1 MSIAS
6 IVNFSNVYWNEKPKI
21 LMVFNGLSWFLFRFL
36 SRRRTM
42 LQIKLLCY
50 KATHHLQLSLLFYN
64 LHICTALYIWYDV
77 FFVNCVL
84 PSFGCGFISSFYN
97 LEILSNFFIPRSCS
111 RIQFVSRIKRVHIV
125 IDKYSKLKIT
135 IPILKKL
142 TFILC
147 DRSNVSN

>member
-1 MSIAS
+1 MSIAC

-42 LQIKLLCY
+42 LQIKVLCY
-50 KATHHLQLSLLFYN
+50 KATHHLQLSLLFTTHTFVS
-64 LHICTALYIWYDV
+64 LCTSDTMTFLWIVYFLASILIRLWFH
-77 FFVNCVL
+77 FF
-84 PSFGCGFISSFYN
+84 FYN
-97 LEILSNFFIPRSCS
+97 LEILSNFFIPRSSS

-135 IPILKKL
+135 ITILKKL

-147 DRSNVSN
+147 DMK